1 MVKVVD
7 SKVQSFLIL
16 KWVTLMSFYK
26 VKTIP
31 PVHFACTL
39 FTSSLSPISL
49 PICACSSSSVG
60 CLDTVMEEQ
69 KGELK
74 QLEEMKVKTANEVC
88 SIKEKIAR
96 LEAENYR
103 LGRLDELRTKSEMK
117 CEVCDLSLIVT
128 LSC

>member
-7 SKVQSFLIL
+7 SKVQSFLIM

-31 PVHFACTL
+31 PVHNACTL
-39 FTSSLSPISL
+39 FT
-49 PICACSSSSVG
+49 SSSSVG

-88 SIKEKIAR
+88 SIKEKIAT
-96 LEAENYR
+96 LETENYR
-103 LGRLDELRTKSEMK
+103 LGRLDELRAKSEMK
-117 CEVCDLSLIVT
+117 CEVCNLSLIVT